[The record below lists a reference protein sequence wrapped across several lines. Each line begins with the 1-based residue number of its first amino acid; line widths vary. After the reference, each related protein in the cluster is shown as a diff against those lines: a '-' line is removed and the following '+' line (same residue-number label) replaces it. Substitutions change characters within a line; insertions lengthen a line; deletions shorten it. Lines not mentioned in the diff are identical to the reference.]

1 MKTEN
6 EINEIN
12 EQRKK
17 CIHLLLEAKKI
28 MADTE
33 CSLGASIISD
43 AIYQITQEGAD
54 EY

>member
-12 EQRKK
+12 KQRKQ
-17 CIHLLLEAKKI
+17 CLNLLLEAKKI
-28 MADTE
+28 MAETE

-43 AIYQITQEGAD
+43 AIYEITQEGAD